1 MSTEYASSKLT
12 KVYKYRKAVKL
23 EFQDRKVVLPDD
35 EKRKIEVYWE
45 QARKKNDTL
54 FNGDVLTIEKIDH
67 FEDGICIYISLTDYA
82 HLTYIMNHS
91 GEEITGCKSVAAGGL
106 LITKDGYI
114 LLGQMG
120 EKTSFPGIIQC
131 IGGGISKQDIFGK
144 ESPINTVIRECFEE
158 TGVLLEEKAVMQS
171 ERYIYIRDKMTT
183 LGFCYVVN
191 LNFSKEEILEIFEN
205 AKKTDDEISKLI
217 FIKNDKNEIRKI
229 CEKCKLVDY
238 LESVLFDYVGL
249 SKVLEIKNL

>member
-1 MSTEYASSKLT
+1 MSAEYASGKLT

-23 EFQDRKVVLPDD
+23 KFHDRRIVLTGD
-35 EKRKIEVYWE
+35 EKNKIRVYWE

-54 FNGDVLTIEKIDH
+54 FNGDVLTIEKI
-67 FEDGICIYISLTDYA
+67 ENCEEGTCIHISLTDYA

-91 GEEITGCKSVAAGGL
+91 GEKIIGCKSIAAGGL

-131 IGGGISKQDIFGK
+131 IGGGISQQDIGEG

-158 TGVLLEEKAVMQS
+158 TGVLLEEKSVIQS
-171 ERYIYIRDKMTT
+171 EKYIYIRDKMTT
-183 LGFCYVVN
+183 LGFCYIVH
-191 LNFSKEEILEIFEN
+191 LDFGKEEIIEIFKNSKE
-205 AKKTDDEISKLI
+205 TDNEISRLI
-217 FIKNDKNEIRKI
+217 FIKNDKNEIKNI
-229 CEKCKLVDY
+229 CEKSKLVDY
-238 LESVLFDYVGL
+238 LESVLFDYAGL
-249 SKVLEIKNL
+249 SKAMEIENL